1 MAGNA
6 PESSIADGSAPYT
19 GWPESVQATPTGG
32 KKRRRKSRFELPE
45 ASLSINSLMDI
56 VTIILVYL
64 IKSFATS
71 PIDVQDPSLEIPA
84 SSSLETVEE
93 GAVVLVTGPV
103 RKVYDEASGQTKYEA
118 NQPILAV
125 DNQKL
130 FPLVQDKAKDGS
142 VTWRVPA
149 DQKSGGS
156 DGYVVNVLKD
166 ELVKAKE
173 RQEILAAEIN
183 EPDFTGKVV
192 ILADKRT
199 PYRVLMDVLV
209 TCGQAGFGEFRFAI
223 LRSTG

>member
-1 MAGNA
+1 
-6 PESSIADGSAPYT
+6 
-19 GWPESVQATPTGG
+19 
-32 KKRRRKSRFELPE
+32 
-45 ASLSINSLMDI
+45 MDI
-56 VTIILVYL
+56 VVIIFVYL

-84 SSSLETVEE
+84 STSLETVEE
-93 GAVVLVTGPV
+93 GAVVMVTGPV
-103 RKVYDEASGQTKYEA
+103 RKVYDEATKRTAYEP
-118 NQPILAV
+118 NQPIMAV
-125 DNQKL
+125 DNRKL
-130 FPLVQDKAKDGS
+130 FPLVQDKSKSGE
-142 VTWRVPA
+142 VTWRVPPE
-149 DQKSGGS
+149 QKGGGK
-156 DGYVVNVLKD
+156 DGYVVTMLKD

-223 LRSTG
+223 LKSS